1 MITTDQLTPEI
12 EMKARQ
18 YVNLGYQRL
27 LTFESPGGG
36 FDWYGREP
44 GKPILTAYGLMEF
57 ADMEKVHYVDP
68 AMIKRTQQW
77 LAGKQKSNGSWPPD
91 DHDLFNVLNTTLQ
104 STAYATWALVH
115 SGYSLS
121 DYHIINGKKFIK
133 TQVDETEDNYT
144 LALCANAL
152 LEKNPTDL
160 AGLAIL
166 DRLEAKKVVDGDT
179 VYWTSGGQSFTYSKG
194 NYLDLETTA
203 MITLA
208 MMTAN
213 WRYPQTI
220 EDAINYIIRK
230 KEAFGLWGQTQATV
244 LSLRVLMKALAGQT
258 EETNSEIFITIN
270 GVTLDKADL
279 PILKVNPID
288 TKVLRLIELQ
298 PYTLEGDNFVG
309 ISLIGDGNLLYQIV
323 GTYYLPWQ
331 EVILPSLPPLSI
343 DLQYDR
349 TTLTVDDTILCTVTV
364 TNNIPDSVT
373 RIGMIDLGIPP
384 GFQVFWE
391 DFQKAVEEEKI
402 FKYESTNRQ
411 LSLYLHP
418 LSYGDPLSMTYRLQA
433 KYPLKVSTPK
443 STAYSYYT
451 PNEKDET
458 KPVTITVTP

>member
-1 MITTDQLTPEI
+1 MITTEQITPEI
-12 EMKARQ
+12 EMMARQ

-36 FDWYGREP
+36 FDWYGRGP

-68 AMIKRTQQW
+68 EMIKRTQEW
-77 LAGKQKSNGSWPPD
+77 LIGKQNPNGSWPPD
-91 DHDLFNVLNTTLQ
+91 NRDLFNALNNTLQ
-104 STAYATWALVH
+104 STAYATWALIH
-115 SGYSLS
+115 SGYPVNSS
-121 DYHIINGKKFIK
+121 HIHKGKSYINAH
-133 TQVDETEDNYT
+133 VNETEDNYT

-152 LEKNPTDL
+152 LEGDPSDPI
-160 AGLAIL
+160 GLKVL
-166 DRLEAKKVVDGDT
+166 DRLEANKIVDGDAIH
-179 VYWTSGGQSFTYSKG
+179 WTSGGQSFTYSRG
-194 NYLDLETTA
+194 SYLNLETTA

-220 EDAINYIIRK
+220 EGAINYIIREK
-230 KEAFGLWGQTQATV
+230 QAFGLWGQTQATV
-244 LSLRVLMKALAGQT
+244 LSLRVLMMAMSGQT
-258 EETNSEIFITIN
+258 EEIDSEIIITIN
-270 GVTLDKADL
+270 GVTLDKDDL

-288 TKVLRLIELQ
+288 TSVLRLIELQ
-298 PYTLEGDNFVG
+298 PYTIEGDNAVS
-309 ISLIGDGNLLYQIV
+309 ISIIGDGNLLYQIV
-323 GTYYLPWQ
+323 GTYFLPWQ
-331 EVILPSLPPLSI
+331 EVILPSSPPLSI

-349 TTLTVDDTILCTVTV
+349 TTLTVDDTILCNVTV
-364 TNNIPDSVT
+364 TNNVPDSVT

-391 DFQKAVEEEKI
+391 DFQKAIEEEKI

-418 LSYGDPLSMTYRLQA
+418 ISYGEPISITYRLQA

-443 STAYSYYT
+443 SSTYDYYN
-451 PNEKDET
+451 PDKKDET
-458 KPVTITVTP
+458 KPVIITVTN

>member
-1 MITTDQLTPEI
+1 MITTEQITPEI

-27 LTFESPGGG
+27 LTFESPSGG

-68 AMIKRTQQW
+68 AMIERTQGW
-77 LAGKQKSNGSWPPD
+77 LAGKQQPDGSWPPD
-91 DHDLFNVLNTTLQ
+91 NRDLFNALNNTIQ
-104 STAYATWALVH
+104 STAYATWALIH

-121 DYHIINGKKFIK
+121 DSHIVKGKDYIK
-133 TQVDETEDNYT
+133 ARWEDIEDNYT

-152 LEKNPTDL
+152 LEGNPSDP

-166 DRLEAKKVVDGDT
+166 DRLEAKKTVDGDT
-179 VYWTSGGQSFTYSKG
+179 VHWTSGEQSFTYSRG
-194 NYLDLETTA
+194 SYLNLETTA

-208 MMTAN
+208 MITAN

-220 EDAINYIIRK
+220 EDAINYIVRA
-230 KEAFGLWGQTQATV
+230 KEAYGLWGQTQATV
-244 LSLRVLMKALAGQT
+244 LSLRVLMMAMSGQT
-258 EETNSEIFITIN
+258 EEMDAEIVITIN
-270 GVTLDKADL
+270 GVTLDKDDL

-288 TKVLRLIELQ
+288 TSVLRLIELQ
-298 PYTLEGDNFVG
+298 PYTMEGDNQVG
-309 ISLIGDGNLLYQIV
+309 IELVGDGNLLYQIV
-323 GTYYLPWQ
+323 GTYFLPWE
-331 EVILPSLPPLSI
+331 EVILPGSPPLSI
-343 DLQYDR
+343 DLEYDR

-391 DFQKAVEEEKI
+391 DFQQAIEEDKI

-418 LSYGDPLSMTYRLQA
+418 ISYGEPLSITYRLQA

-443 STAYSYYT
+443 SSAYLYYN
-451 PNEKDET
+451 PNEKDES
-458 KPVTITVTP
+458 KPVILTVTN